1 MLTERQKIARQGKIT
16 ASRIG
21 VLTSGDARAVY
32 DLWLELTGDPS
43 YTPPDL
49 SDVWPVRLGEFTE
62 PFHLDW
68 LERSLGS
75 ITSRGKSFQHQE
87 VPWALCTL
95 DGWINRNSIP
105 VECKH
110 TGGFEGLPV
119 LIDRYM
125 PQLQWIMWCT
135 KTDEVLLSVIMGAK
149 EPQLNYIRFNRDY
162 TRDLIDAAEGFMNHV
177 WNLSEPVAN
186 PYIKPPKPTFS
197 RRVDMTGNNVWGD
210 AAVRWV
216 ANRPAYQDYEEAA
229 KTIKRLVPDDA
240 KEAYGAGIIVVR
252 SKVGSLTIKQ
262 EKDNAE

>member
-1 MLTERQKIARQGKIT
+1 MLTDRQKIARQGKIT

-49 SDVWPVRLGEFTE
+49 SDVWAVQLGAFTE
-62 PFHLDW
+62 QFHLDW
-68 LERSLGS
+68 IERSLGS

-95 DGWINRNSIP
+95 DGWINRHSIP
-105 VECKH
+105 IEAKH
-110 TGGFEGLPV
+110 TGGFEGLPI

-135 KTDEVLLSVIMGAK
+135 KTDEVVLSVIMGAK
-149 EPQLNYIRFNRDY
+149 EPQLNYVRFNRDY
-162 TRDLIDAAEGFMNHV
+162 TRELIDAAEGFMNHV

-186 PYIKPPKPTFS
+186 PYIKPPKPVFS
-197 RRVDMTGNNVWGD
+197 RVVDMTGNNQWGTN
-210 AAVRWV
+210 AAQWMECR
-216 ANRPAYQDYEEAA
+216 AAHLGYEEAA
-229 KTIKRLVPDDA
+229 KTIKGLVPADA
-240 KEAYGAGIIVVR
+240 KEAFGHSIKVSR
-252 SKVGSLTIKQ
+252 SKAGSLTIRT
-262 EKDNAE
+262 ENDNAE